1 MDKKQWKINNRN
13 KRDIFREKILEGK
26 RRTID
31 CFKKDPDIKNMKYH
45 FSEEFYREWDKGFE
59 SYIRGDWGEA
69 IESMEKT

>member
-45 FSEEFYREWDKGFE
+45 FSEVTRIFAYCN
-59 SYIRGDWGEA
+59 
-69 IESMEKT
+69 